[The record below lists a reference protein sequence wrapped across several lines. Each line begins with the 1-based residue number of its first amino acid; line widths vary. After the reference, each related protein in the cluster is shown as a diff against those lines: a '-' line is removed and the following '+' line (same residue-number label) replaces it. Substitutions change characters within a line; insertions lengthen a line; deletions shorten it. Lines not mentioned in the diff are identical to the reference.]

1 MNRRT
6 AVVAGAAVVAAGGV
20 GGWRWW
26 AGSGTVTVPAGA
38 PAMGT
43 ATVRRTDLAAR
54 EQLGGTLGFA
64 GRWDVVHAG
73 PPGMLTAVPPLGQ
86 IVQRGQM
93 MYEVDGRQVRLLYGE
108 WPAWRAFGAGMDRGE
123 DVRQL
128 EANLAAL
135 GFSASKADSGFTAST
150 AAAILRWQAHL
161 GEQRTGR
168 LPLGSVVFLPE
179 AMRVVAVTTPVGG
192 RAGAGPLLRTTSTR
206 RVVTVDV
213 PTSRLGLWDGGSA
226 GGINSG
232 NVSPGGEVLVT
243 LPGGVRVT
251 ARVAEVGRVAVSGQ
265 EGGQNTGAP
274 PTVTVTAT
282 LDQPDAA
289 GTLDQVPVQVSVT
302 TAQRKAVLAVPV
314 TALVAAGGNGYQI
327 RSESQLITVRPGLF
341 DEVSG
346 LVEISGDGLAEGMT
360 VEVPA
365 R

>member
-1 MNRRT
+1 MGR
-6 AVVAGAAVVAAGGV
+6 AK
-20 GGWRWW
+20 
-26 AGSGTVTVPAGA
+26 VT
-38 PAMGT
+38 
-43 ATVRRTDLAAR
+43 RTDLAAR

-64 GRWDVVHAG
+64 GRWDVVHTG
-73 PPGMLTAVPPLGQ
+73 PPGILSAVPPLGQ

-93 MYEVDGRQVRLLYGE
+93 LYEVDGRPVKLLFGGR
-108 WPAWRAFGAGMDRGE
+108 PAWRDFAVGMDRGE

-128 EANLAAL
+128 EENLAAL
-135 GFSASKADSGFTAST
+135 GFLASAADNRFTAST
-150 AAAILRWQAHL
+150 AAAILRWQAQL

-179 AMRVVAVTTPVGG
+179 PMRVAALTTPVGG
-192 RAGAGPLLRTTSTR
+192 RAGAEPLLRTTSTR

-213 PTSRLGLWDGGSA
+213 PTNRQGS
-226 GGINSG
+226 
-232 NVSPGGEVLVT
+232 VSPGGEVLVT
-243 LPGGVRVT
+243 LPGAVRLT
-251 ARVAEVGRVAVSGQ
+251 AKVAEVGRVAVSGQ
-265 EGGQNTGAP
+265 DTGAL
-274 PTVTVTAT
+274 PTVTVLVT

-314 TALVAAGGNGYQI
+314 TALTAASGGGYQI
-327 RSESQLITVRPGLF
+327 RSGSRLITVRPGLF

-346 LVEISGDGLAEGMT
+346 LIEISGDGLADGMD